1 MYKKCVKTYKRDVTI
16 CPSCGSNDSLHDL
29 NYDPYY
35 CTVSKHPDVVPRVII
50 GEPCMVNLN
59 SIAANWEVVEHVQKV
74 TGLNNESNPQKWT
87 FLHNDGI
94 LYVYAGNHQ
103 LWMLAVRIE
112 IAPLF
117 YLFLHLKYQ
126 QLHLRDLFERV
137 QMPPELQQY
146 QQENESFSTS
156 NVSNHGQGADFIH
169 EEINKLVKK
178 FLPPKIPT
186 QEIWEEFAE
195 KQLI

>member
-1 MYKKCVKTYKRDVTI
+1 
-16 CPSCGSNDSLHDL
+16 
-29 NYDPYY
+29 
-35 CTVSKHPDVVPRVII
+35 
-50 GEPCMVNLN
+50 
-59 SIAANWEVVEHVQKV
+59 
-74 TGLNNESNPQKWT
+74 
-87 FLHNDGI
+87 
-94 LYVYAGNHQ
+94 
-103 LWMLAVRIE
+103 MLPVRIE